1 MNPFKLDG
9 IGPTSYERH
18 DFGWELLMP
27 SARDRPNSQE
37 NTQRPKRN
45 RLHGPAHGANLML
58 VPNCIGRPQR
68 RQRRGARL
76 LRLHW
81 PSDRVRGGVKFRF
94 RGFWRAHPLPPPP
107 TSKLSDHH
115 PLRRTRLRPLQ
126 RWTHCAPACPFPNG
140 SEGASSSGALRA
152 CHFTKQNAR
161 LARVRKLRHAAP
173 ARVVDSSNPS
183 NLHELT

>member
-27 SARDRPNSQE
+27 SERDRPNSQE

-76 LRLHW
+76 LRFHW
-81 PSDRVRGGVKFRF
+81 PSDRVRGGVNF
-94 RGFWRAHPLPPPP
+94 GFADFGAPILSPPPLHPSLAIIIHCDALDSALCNAGHIALPRVHFP
-107 TSKLSDHH
+107 TGARARRRRALCARAISLSRMRD
-115 PLRRTRLRPLQ
+115 
-126 RWTHCAPACPFPNG
+126 
-140 SEGASSSGALRA
+140 LRA
-152 CHFTKQNAR
+152 CA
-161 LARVRKLRHAAP
+161 
-173 ARVVDSSNPS
+173 SSVTRRPPVLS
-183 NLHELT
+183 THQTHQTFMS